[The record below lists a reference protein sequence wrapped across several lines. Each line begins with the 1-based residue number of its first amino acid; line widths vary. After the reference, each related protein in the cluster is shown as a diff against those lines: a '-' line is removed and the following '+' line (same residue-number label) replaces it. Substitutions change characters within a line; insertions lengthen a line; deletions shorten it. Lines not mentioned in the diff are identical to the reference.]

1 MVTAISDQ
9 FLGSAETPV
18 RPLNFERLQTQ
29 RRCRERK
36 ITELKISFDRK
47 KKLYGEKN
55 SLNVITFRCK
65 LKFLVCHY
73 MLFFNFLTA
82 LSFNTGVTCNFERFL
97 DSSLLPSWSA
107 DPGTVSEELSKV
119 LAFVN
124 ASRQKC
130 CTLEYIA
137 KQFACHFTVPLFSLH
152 CVTNCSVLGSATP
165 DNTGQ
170 ASFSLCSGRQQQFL
184 FSCLVQSCFW
194 CFSLVHSNCSPSSC
208 CVASCVLL
216 FCIGCPADSYIKRL
230 LPLPS
235 IFVISEIGHNLH
247 KVTACSKKN

>member
-1 MVTAISDQ
+1 M
-9 FLGSAETPV
+9 
-18 RPLNFERLQTQ
+18 
-29 RRCRERK
+29 
-36 ITELKISFDRK
+36 
-47 KKLYGEKN
+47 
-55 SLNVITFRCK
+55 SLHA
-65 LKFLVCHY
+65 LL
-73 MLFFNFLTA
+73 NFLTT

-137 KQFACHFTVPLFSLH
+137 KQFACHFTVPFFP
-152 CVTNCSVLGSATP
+152 CSVSQIAQCWAQLHQITPVKPVSLYVVEGSS
-165 DNTGQ
+165 
-170 ASFSLCSGRQQQFL
+170 SFCSVVWYSPVFGA
-184 FSCLVQSCFW
+184 
-194 CFSLVHSNCSPSSC
+194 LVHSNCSPSSC
-208 CVASCVLL
+208 RVASCVLL